1 MSPQRRGQAR
11 CPADTDGTQKFALRD
26 SSWGGDA
33 GQMKILNC
41 QDRVRRFWIG
51 WSLLFIFFALPALA
65 GPVEKLTPLK
75 PLRTDTPPI
84 IDGLLDDPVWTQ
96 APSETGFKTW
106 RPDFG
111 QEAHEKTVVYYAYDR
126 ENLYFAYRC
135 YDREPAE
142 IKASLTARDNIS
154 QDDWICLN
162 LDTFND
168 QQSLYAFYVNPL
180 GIQADSKFEGNQ
192 EDYTIDVVWFSAG
205 RIDAQGYAIEVRIPF
220 KSIRYR
226 QREPVEMG
234 IIFERCISR
243 LSESATYPALD
254 PGRGFDFL
262 NQTRPL
268 HFTDIKHHTLLE
280 LLPAV
285 TYGKESL
292 AEQGAL
298 EPQKARSDLSLT
310 GKYGLTS
317 QLILDGTVN
326 PDFSQVES
334 DAGQVDFNL
343 RYALFYPEKRPFFLE
358 GREKFVLGA
367 SEQGNPLES
376 VVHTRT
382 IVDPLLGFKLIG
394 KMAPRDTVAA
404 IYALDELAPGSP
416 EDYAHVTIARYKH
429 ALSGDSFLGA
439 VWTGRFE
446 GSRYNIVAG
455 SDGYIR
461 LNPSSFFG
469 YQALL
474 AQTRS
479 SGSSDK
485 LNGHALNFQYYHTT
499 RDRLFE
505 VTLQDVGKDFLTET
519 GYLTRNGLTR
529 LKVGFLPMI
538 YPKSRTFLRIDPIFH
553 TINIRDKF
561 SGLFETQNTFDLR
574 LIMPRNTTL
583 IAGGRYQTEVFRG
596 GRFGRSGF
604 RFIGSSQI
612 AKQLLLDMS
621 YVYGQK
627 IRYVDSPYQGRGND
641 AAFSL
646 TYLPSEGLNF
656 SLALAYSDFI
666 RSADGRKEYD
676 YTIIRSANTYQVN
689 KYLFFRVIV
698 EYYTFYKQMMT
709 DLLASFTY
717 IPGTVIHLGYGSL
730 YEKLAW
736 REEDYSPSDRF
747 LETKRS
753 FFFKVSYLWRL

>member
-1 MSPQRRGQAR
+1 MKRGHRLAF
-11 CPADTDGTQKFALRD
+11 G
-26 SSWGGDA
+26 S
-33 GQMKILNC
+33 
-41 QDRVRRFWIG
+41 
-51 WSLLFIFFALPALA
+51 SLLLSFAVGVGLPAPGQELPPLA
-65 GPVEKLTPLK
+65 PY
-75 PLRTDTPPI
+75 RTDTPPV
-84 IDGLLDDPVWTQ
+84 IDGVLDDPVWAQ
-96 APSETGFKTW
+96 APTETGFKTW

-111 QEAHEKTVVYYAYDR
+111 REAHEKTIVYYAYDR
-126 ENLYFAYRC
+126 ENLYFAFRC
-135 YDREPAE
+135 YDREPDK
-142 IKASLTARDNIS
+142 IKASLTARDNIN
-154 QDDWICLN
+154 QDDWVCLN

-168 QQSLYAFYVNPL
+168 RQSLYAFYVNPL

-192 EDYTIDVVWFSAG
+192 EDYTIDVVWYSAG
-205 RIDAQGYAIEVRIPF
+205 RIDAEGYSIEVRIPF

-234 IIFERCISR
+234 IVFERGISR

-254 PGRGFDFL
+254 PARGFDFL
-262 NQTRPL
+262 NITRPL
-268 HFTDIKHHTLLE
+268 HFFDIKHYTLLE
-280 LLPAV
+280 LLPAA

-292 AEQGAL
+292 IEQGAL
-298 EPQKARSDLSLT
+298 APQKGQGDLSLT

-367 SEQGNPLES
+367 SEAGNPLES

-394 KMAPRDTVAA
+394 KVGPRDTIAS
-404 IYALDELAPGSP
+404 IYALDEAAPGSA
-416 EDYAHVTIARYKH
+416 EDYAHVTVARYKH

-446 GSRYNIVAG
+446 GSRFNIVGGPDG
-455 SDGYIR
+455 SIR
-461 LNPSSFFG
+461 LNPSSYFG
-469 YQALL
+469 YQALFSR
-474 AQTRS
+474 TRT
-479 SGSSDK
+479 SGSSVE
-485 LNGHALNFQYYHTT
+485 LNGHALNFQYFYAT

-505 VTLQDVGKDFLTET
+505 VTFQDLAKDFLTET

-538 YPKSRTFLRIDPIFH
+538 YPKSRTFLRVDPIFH

-574 LIMPRNTTL
+574 LIMPLSTTL
-583 IAGGRYQTEVFRG
+583 IAGGRYQTEVYL
-596 GRFGRSGF
+596 GRRFDRSGV
-604 RFIGSSQI
+604 RLIGYSQVT
-612 AKQLLLDMS
+612 KKVSLDVR
-621 YVYGQK
+621 YVYGRK
-627 IRYVDSPYQGRGND
+627 IRYVESPYQGRGSD
-641 AAFSL
+641 ASFSL
-646 TYLPSEGLNF
+646 TFLPLDSLNF
-656 SLALAYSDFI
+656 SLDLAYSDFY
-666 RSADGRKEYD
+666 RSADGGKEFD
-676 YTIIRSANTYQVN
+676 YTILRGASTYQVN
-689 KYLFFRVIV
+689 KYLFFRAIV
-698 EYYTFYKQMMT
+698 EYNTFYQRMMT

-730 YEKLAW
+730 YDRLAW
-736 REEDYSPSDRF
+736 RDEDYVPSDRF

-753 FFFKVSYLWRL
+753 LFFKVSYLWRL

>member
-1 MSPQRRGQAR
+1 MNGQNRLALGALLLWTAVVQ
-11 CPADTDGTQKFALRD
+11 PGFAA
-26 SSWGGDA
+26 GGET
-33 GQMKILNC
+33 
-41 QDRVRRFWIG
+41 
-51 WSLLFIFFALPALA
+51 LPPLA
-65 GPVEKLTPLK
+65 PY
-75 PLRTDTPPI
+75 RTDTPPV
-84 IDGLLDDPVWTQ
+84 IDGLLDDPVWAQ
-96 APSETGFKTW
+96 APAETGFKTW

-111 QEAHEKTVVYYAYDR
+111 QDAHEKTIVYYAYDR

-135 YDREPAE
+135 YDREPDK
-142 IKASLTARDNIS
+142 IKASLTARDNIV
-154 QDDWICLN
+154 QDDWVCLN

-168 QQSLYAFYVNPL
+168 RQSLYAFYVNPL
-180 GIQADSKFEGNQ
+180 GIQGDSKFEGNQ

-205 RIDAQGYAIEVRIPF
+205 RIDAEGYTIEVRIPF

-226 QREPVEMG
+226 HREPVEMG
-234 IIFERCISR
+234 IVFERCISR

-254 PGRGFDFL
+254 PARGFDFL
-262 NQTRPL
+262 NITRPL
-268 HFTDIKHHTLLE
+268 HFADIKHYTLLE
-280 LLPAV
+280 MLPAF

-292 AEQGAL
+292 DEQGSL
-298 EPQKARSDLSLT
+298 EPQKALSDLSLT

-367 SEQGNPLES
+367 SEEGNPLES

-394 KMAPRDTVAA
+394 KVGPRDTIAS

-416 EDYAHVTIARYKH
+416 EEYAHVTIARYKH
-429 ALSGDSFLGA
+429 ALGGDSFLGA

-461 LNPSSFFG
+461 LSPSSFFG

-474 AQTRS
+474 SRTRS
-479 SGSSDK
+479 SDSSDE
-485 LNGHALNFQYYHTT
+485 LNGHALNFQYYYTT

-505 VTLQDVGKDFLTET
+505 VTLQDVAKDFLTVT

-583 IAGGRYQTEVFRG
+583 VAGGRYQTEIFL
-596 GRFGRSGF
+596 GRRFDRSGF
-604 RFIGSSQI
+604 RLVGTSQVT
-612 AKQLLLDMS
+612 KQFLLEAR
-621 YVYGQK
+621 YVYGRK
-627 IRYVDSPYQGRGND
+627 IRYVESPYQGRGSD
-641 AAFSL
+641 ATFSL
-646 TYLPSEGLNF
+646 TYLPLDKLNL
-656 SLALAYSDFI
+656 SLDLAYSDII

-676 YTIIRSANTYQVN
+676 YTIIRSANTFQVN
-689 KYLFFRVIV
+689 KYLFFRAIV
-698 EYYTFYKQMMT
+698 EYNTFYKQMMT

-736 REEDYSPSDRF
+736 GDEDYIPSDRF

-753 FFFKVSYLWRL
+753 FFFKMSYLWRL